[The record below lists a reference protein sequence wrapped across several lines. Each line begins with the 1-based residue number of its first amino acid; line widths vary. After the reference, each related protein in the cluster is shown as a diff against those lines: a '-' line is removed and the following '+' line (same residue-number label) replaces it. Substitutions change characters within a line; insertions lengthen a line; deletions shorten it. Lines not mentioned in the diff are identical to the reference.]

1 MFIFLQKDGKW
12 NWSKAHPWQFW
23 GQLYLSRR
31 DYFDL
36 KIAKYI
42 ELHNVPIPSSSRA
55 MPPDHDTGRPAKRQK
70 TVDDLDSQEEKL
82 IRLVTSTPSLRER
95 IDGLDIQK
103 EQLMHHVASTPE
115 KNTRVK
121 EEPIVPTES
130 LANMP
135 QINETQSTHLPETVE
150 IVDDETI
157 GANEDDGEADIL
169 LGSEDY
175 AGEIFEDIEENK
187 RENGAGS
194 QSGSATGDEGK
205 IQNAKPTFTIHPS
218 TSSQPPVEI
227 SMEKGLD
234 DSVQVMYVQTL
245 FIEQS
250 FLIAR
255 FYLLVKRME
264 RPNRFRDPF
273 HTGHS
278 LNLTCTAIT
287 S

>member
-12 NWSKAHPWQFW
+12 NWSKTHPWQFW

-42 ELHNVPIPSSSRA
+42 ELHNVPIPSSSRT
-55 MPPDHDTGRPAKRQK
+55 MPPDRDTGRPAKRQK
-70 TVDDLDSQEEKL
+70 TVDDLDSQEEQL
-82 IRLVTSTPSLRER
+82 IRLV
-95 IDGLDIQK
+95 
-103 EQLMHHVASTPE
+103 ASMPE
-115 KNTRVK
+115 KITRVK
-121 EEPIVPTES
+121 KEPIVTTES
-130 LANMP
+130 LANTP
-135 QINETQSTHLPETVE
+135 QINETRSTHLPETVE
-150 IVDDETI
+150 IVDDDDII
-157 GANEDDGEADIL
+157 GANEDDGEANIL

-194 QSGSATGDEGK
+194 QSGSDTGDEGK
-205 IQNAKPTFTIHPS
+205 IQSTKPTLTIHPS
-218 TSSQPPVEI
+218 TRSQPPVEI
-227 SMEKGLD
+227 SMEKGPD
-234 DSVQVMYVQTL
+234 DSIQFMYVQAL
-245 FIEQS
+245 FIEKS
-250 FLIAR
+250 SLIAC
-255 FYLLVKRME
+255 FYLLVKKMK

-273 HTGHS
+273 RPGHS

>member
-12 NWSKAHPWQFW
+12 NWSKTHPWQFW

-42 ELHNVPIPSSSRA
+42 ELHNVPIPSSSRT

-70 TVDDLDSQEEKL
+70 TVDDLDSQEEQL
-82 IRLVTSTPSLRER
+82 IRL
-95 IDGLDIQK
+95 
-103 EQLMHHVASTPE
+103 VASTPE

-130 LANMP
+130 LAN

-150 IVDDETI
+150 IVDDDDII
-157 GANEDDGEADIL
+157 GANTDDGEADIL

-175 AGEIFEDIEENK
+175 AAEIFEDIGENK

-194 QSGSATGDEGK
+194 QSGSDTGDEGI
-205 IQNAKPTFTIHPS
+205 IQSTKPIHPS
-218 TSSQPPVEI
+218 TRSQPPVEI

-234 DSVQVMYVQTL
+234 DSVQSTCVQAL

-250 FLIAR
+250 FLIAC
-255 FYLLVKRME
+255 FYLLVKKMKRL
-264 RPNRFRDPF
+264 NRFRDPF
-273 HTGHS
+273 HPGHS
-278 LNLTCTAIT
+278 LNLTCTAVT
-287 S
+287 SWSPQSLRIVTPSWILHHL